1 MSTTDTAKPWITIGG
16 QSRVIH
22 AFGEQMY
29 IHLGAEETGGRYCM
43 FTEVTSPGGGPPPH
57 HHTGE
62 DEWFHVLEG
71 RAAFLK
77 DGEWVEVPPGSS
89 VFIPRGT
96 VHSFKNVGDTPLK
109 QLITV
114 APAGIETFF
123 ARCAEEFKK
132 TEGPDME
139 RILAISAEHG
149 IVFDKP

>member
-1 MSTTDTAKPWITIGG
+1 MSTIDTAKPSITLAGHS
-16 QSRVIH
+16 QVIQ

-43 FTEVTSPGGGPPPH
+43 FTEITSPGGGPPPH
-57 HHTGE
+57 SHAAE

-77 DGEWVEVPPGSS
+77 DGDWVEVPPEST
-89 VFIPRGT
+89 VFIPKGT

-123 ARCAEEFKK
+123 ARCAEEFQKP
-132 TEGPDME
+132 EGPDME

-149 IVFDKP
+149 IVFYNP